1 MDSRPEGLAF
11 FRPLITLLNR
21 QISSDI
27 LLFLTMIINPEYPPA
42 NAQVIFNRALE
53 INMKIF
59 KSLFMIHFHNKI
71 LQSPFYADNNFR
83 TGGKITGYGK

>member
-27 LLFLTMIINPEYPPA
+27 LLFRAMTIHPESSPA
-42 NAQVIFNRALE
+42 
-53 INMKIF
+53 KP
-59 KSLFMIHFHNKI
+59 KLFF
-71 LQSPFYADNNFR
+71 S
-83 TGGKITGYGK
+83 